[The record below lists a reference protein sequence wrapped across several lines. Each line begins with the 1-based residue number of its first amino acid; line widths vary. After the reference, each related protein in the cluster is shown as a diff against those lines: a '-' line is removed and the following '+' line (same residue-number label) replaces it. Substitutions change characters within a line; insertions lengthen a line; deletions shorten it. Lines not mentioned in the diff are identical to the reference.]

1 MRCLNC
7 KSEQVAPAKSAS
19 GNRYILC
26 EGDENRNPVNNGK
39 GIFVDPIIC
48 TNCGYIQLINEDFK
62 DVQITHVNP
71 NFSI

>member
-7 KSEQVAPAKSAS
+7 KSEQVAPAKSQS

-26 EGDENRNPVNNGK
+26 EGDENRNAVNNGK

-48 TNCGYIQLINEDFK
+48 TNCGYIFLMNEEFK
-62 DVQITHVNP
+62 NKQITHEHRE
-71 NFSI
+71 FF